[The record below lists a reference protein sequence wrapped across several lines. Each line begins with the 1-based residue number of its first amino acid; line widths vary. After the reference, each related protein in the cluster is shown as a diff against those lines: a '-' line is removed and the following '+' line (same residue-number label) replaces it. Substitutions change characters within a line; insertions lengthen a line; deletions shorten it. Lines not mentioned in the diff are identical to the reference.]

1 MTSPAYGLTMP
12 VRAGT
17 DPGMVCSHKKLQKAY
32 KAVMMRPEQ
41 MSVRIHQTKSAHLP
55 KNTKHSKTTVVD
67 LGNQTPGLG
76 LCGSVLA
83 ETKGIKKVEW
93 DGVGKVA
100 LELGEFSRLSSCS
113 WTTRI
118 QLDQYHPRTKFRL
131 DTLPVTATYPWCSEA
146 PRCHTTQNTTPRTQ

>member
-32 KAVMMRPEQ
+32 QTVVSS
-41 MSVRIHQTKSAHLP
+41 MSVRMHQTTSARLP

-76 LCGSVLA
+76 LCGSILA
-83 ETKGIKKVEW
+83 ETKGIVKVEW

-113 WTTRI
+113 GTTKI
-118 QLDQYHPRTKFRL
+118 QLDEYHPQTKFRL